1 MSTDQRHFDAARQ
14 FQEFYDQTLR
24 RVGAKAPQPTLGQS
38 VNDYRRE
45 TLRQLKRTFLPPAHD
60 LYQVQYRSLR
70 PDALQA
76 LEPQLLT
83 AVVAEANN
91 PAHVKPGEL
100 KKIQELDDTGALR
113 MIRFVG
119 QESFVKQMMRP
130 GRRVLSFTT
139 DRGRFDASGRALR

>member
-1 MSTDQRHFDAARQ
+1 MTPAANSKP
-14 FQEFYDQTLR
+14 FTTKLSD
-24 RVGAKAPQPTLGQS
+24 VSGHAPRLLFSGNR

-70 PDALQA
+70 SDALQA

-100 KKIQELDDTGALR
+100 KKIEELDETGALR

-130 GRRVLSFTT
+130 GRRVISFTT

>member
-1 MSTDQRHFDAARQ
+1 M
-14 FQEFYDQTLR
+14 
-24 RVGAKAPQPTLGQS
+24 
-38 VNDYRRE
+38 
-45 TLRQLKRTFLPPAHD
+45 LRQLKRTFLPPAHD

-100 KKIQELDDTGALR
+100 KKVEELDETGALR